1 MSHRLISTIATA
13 LLSTAGLAVSIPQAP
28 VVTYGLV
35 RDEYGS
41 PLGSAAGAELLL
53 VKDSAPDGTVYSRTV
68 AGESAYPGQN
78 YRLSLEI
85 DSEGPSRSYA
95 VVRGTQ
101 MRIKCQI
108 DGEAVNLTPAPTF
121 ATPENGT
128 AQRIDFSIGE
138 DADGDGLPDVWEAW
152 VLLGDGRA
160 SDAAAI
166 AAFKPGDDADGD
178 GMTNGQEYLAGTD
191 PFLATDLLKITSY
204 RKLPG
209 TSRVEIKFTTSYD
222 RTYRIVKTDS
232 LNSPVWVPVATT
244 RDENGVPAFET
255 YNGTSRIITVY
266 LDVDDATSAFF
277 RVAAN

>member
-1 MSHRLISTIATA
+1 MPIIATA
-13 LLSTAGLAVSIPQAP
+13 LLSPAVLAVAIPQAP
-28 VVTYGLV
+28 VVTYGIV

-41 PLGSAAGAELLL
+41 PLGSAEGAELLL
-53 VKDSAPDGTVYSRTV
+53 VKDSAPNGTVYARTV
-68 AGESAYPGQN
+68 VGESAYPGQN

-95 VVRGTQ
+95 VVSGTQ
-101 MRIKCQI
+101 MRITCQI
-108 DGEAVNLTPAPTF
+108 DGEAQSLTPSPTF

-128 AQRIDFSIGE
+128 AQRLDFSLGD

-160 SDAAAI
+160 CDAAAI

-178 GMTNGQEYLAGTD
+178 GMANGQEYLAGTD
-191 PFLATDLLKITSY
+191 PFLATDLLMITSY

-209 TSRVEIKFTTSYD
+209 TSRVEIKFTTTYD
-222 RTYRIVKTDS
+222 RIYRIVKTDS
-232 LNSPVWVPVATT
+232 LSSPVWSPVATT
-244 RDENGVPAFET
+244 RKEDGEPAYET
-255 YNGTSRIITVY
+255 YSGTGRIITVY
-266 LDVDDATSAFF
+266 LDVDDASSAFF

>member
-1 MSHRLISTIATA
+1 VLAIA
-13 LLSTAGLAVSIPQAP
+13 IPQAP

-41 PLGSAAGAELLL
+41 PLDSAVGAELLL

-68 AGESAYPGQN
+68 VGESAYPGQN
-78 YRLSLEI
+78 YRLQLEI

-95 VVRGTQ
+95 VVSGTQ

-108 DGEAVNLTPAPTF
+108 DGEAQNLTPTPTF
-121 ATPENGT
+121 TTPENGT
-128 AQRIDFSIGE
+128 AQRLDFSLGD

-191 PFLATDLLKITSY
+191 PFLSTDLLAITSF
-204 RKLPG
+204 RRLPG
-209 TSRVEIKFTTSYD
+209 SNRVEIKFTTTYD
-222 RTYRIVKTDS
+222 RTYRIVKADS

-266 LDVDDATSAFF
+266 LDVDDASSAFF